1 MPMPK
6 GMRHEK
12 GYATV
17 TGEGLGYRE
26 IAEEMTRRGHKMNH
40 ASARNYFIR
49 AMKKLAKSVQ
59 DVNPGANTDTIA
71 TDPLFQSAVSSFL
84 REKKNG
90 VSF

>member
-6 GMRHEK
+6 GMRHEQ

-49 AMKKLAKSVQ
+49 AMKKLASSVQ
-59 DVNPGANTDTIA
+59 VVNPDIDTDNIA
-71 TDPLFQSAVSSFL
+71 TNPLFQSSVADFL
-84 REKKNG
+84 REKNG
-90 VSF
+90 PNI

>member
-6 GMRHEK
+6 GMRHDR

-49 AMKKLAKSVQ
+49 AMKKLASSVKE
-59 DVNPGANTDTIA
+59 VNPEADTDSIA
-71 TDPLFQSAVSSFL
+71 TNPVFQSTIMGFL
-84 REKKNG
+84 KEKKNG
-90 VSF
+90 SIL